1 MSNQNILIGQIKA
14 EAENLLKEKKSLEKS
29 SNNFEQQT
37 MGLNKN
43 LQKKTNECEIM
54 NKSLNAQHAEIYKLL
69 GDLNERWKTL
79 KLKEKNIHD
88 TVKKSDVL
96 DETCKRRKEAISSL
110 KQEKKELEKKLKNL
124 NKLKEPGMN
133 PSPSPFDSPSN
144 ESSSYGHQS
153 FLCSFCQNLW

>member
-69 GDLNERWKTL
+69 GDLNERWKAL
-79 KLKEKNIHD
+79 KLKERIS
-88 TVKKSDVL
+88 TRL
-96 DETCKRRKEAISSL
+96 LRKVCL
-110 KQEKKELEKKLKNL
+110 MKLVSEGM
-124 NKLKEPGMN
+124 KL
-133 PSPSPFDSPSN
+133 
-144 ESSSYGHQS
+144 
-153 FLCSFCQNLW
+153 FLA